1 MIMSP
6 TSSEVP
12 DIDKLFNVCSTST
25 SVLYPDLI
33 QTNKLYLSHSE
44 KKLKKNNPKQNLKN
58 RAFYLLNFDFCKT
71 IETHF
76 R

>member
-44 KKLKKNNPKQNLKN
+44 K
-58 RAFYLLNFDFCKT
+58 NFKKT
-71 IETHF
+71 IPNKT
-76 R
+76 